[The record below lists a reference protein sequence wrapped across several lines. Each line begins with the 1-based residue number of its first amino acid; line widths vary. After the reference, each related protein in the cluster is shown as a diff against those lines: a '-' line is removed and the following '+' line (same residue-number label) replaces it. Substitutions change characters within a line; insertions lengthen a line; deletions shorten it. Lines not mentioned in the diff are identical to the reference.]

1 MKNETR
7 PLDSFAPVFEPD
19 RYTKEEEALVAPF
32 FTNIDKSV
40 YGLLIPSPEL
50 VGALCSRMSRAKQD
64 IRAIFLREFIMPFL
78 TPDALPT
85 ETDEARKERIRYG
98 KGLKEFIEFLHTH
111 P

>member
-7 PLDSFAPVFEPD
+7 PLDSFAPIFEPD

-64 IRAIFLREFIMPFL
+64 IRSIFLREFIMPFL
-78 TPDALPT
+78 SPDPLPN
-85 ETDEARKERIRYG
+85 ETDEACKERTHYG
-98 KGLKEFIEFLHTH
+98 QELRAFIEFL
-111 P
+111 